1 MRRLLAAVALGGLV
15 FALGVAEA
23 KEKPKAKAAGSG
35 SALTLMDVNSCLGLN
50 NSTPAEQVA
59 ACTKVLSSGK
69 VKKGFDGE
77 YYAARAAA
85 YTMMREYE
93 KALADLNKALET
105 RQTTEIYFQRAILY
119 AGLGNSEPAM
129 KDFDQVLKM
138 KPGFAAAHLM
148 RGTLSY
154 RGGDYA
160 AALADF
166 DAAVKSSPK
175 YAQALYARGLAKK
188 KAGDESGGEKD
199 LKEARGISANV
210 EADVKKIGLTS

>member
-1 MRRLLAAVALGGLV
+1 MRRLLAGFALAGLV
-15 FALGVAEA
+15 FALGAAEA
-23 KEKPKAKAAGSG
+23 KEKPKSRSTG
-35 SALTLMDVNSCLGLN
+35 SALTLNDVNSCLGLN
-50 NSTPAEQVA
+50 NSAPDEQVA
-59 ACTKVLSSGK
+59 SCTKVLKSGQ

-77 YYAARAAA
+77 YYAARGAA
-85 YTMMREYE
+85 YTMMREYD

-105 RQTTEIYFQRAILY
+105 RQTVEIYFQRAILY
-119 AGLGNSEPAM
+119 AGLGNSEPSR

-154 RGGDYA
+154 RGGDFA

-175 YAQALYARGLAKK
+175 YAQALFARGLAKK
-188 KAGDESGGEKD
+188 KTGDESGGEKD
-199 LKEARGISANV
+199 IKEARGISANV
-210 EADVKKIGLTS
+210 EADVKKIGLEL